1 MITLGK
7 KFKTNKRELDDDSY
21 LSKNHSK
28 SVRFRLRVQE
38 EAEAEEEIK
47 DYQDYEDQDDYNKGT

>member
-1 MITLGK
+1 MTKTK
-7 KFKTNKRELDDDSY
+7 KNIPEKKREDEAF

-38 EAEAEEEIK
+38 EKEADNEIK
-47 DYQDYEDQDDYNKGT
+47 EHEQDNSRNPRVY